1 MALPVVGQTFSH
13 YRIVALIGGGG
24 MGVVYEAEDVRLG
37 RHVAVKFL
45 PEGLADSEEAL
56 DRFSR
61 EARAASALNHPHIC
75 SVYDIGEEQGR
86 PFLVMELMRGQ
97 TLKEQIA
104 GKALPLGR
112 VLALGAQIADALEA
126 AHHQGITHRDI
137 KPANIFVTEHGEAKL
152 LDFGLAKRSAG
163 AAGAGVEAH
172 DDRTVTRMEEVT
184 APGTTMGTVS
194 YMSPEQARGET
205 VGPPSDLFSLGVVL
219 YEMATGVLPFRG
231 QSATEIIDAILHEDP
246 VPPVRLSPDV
256 PAELERVLAKALE
269 KDPALR
275 YQGAAEIKADL
286 KRIQRDTGPVPLAA
300 PEPPRRRHRR
310 ALVHGTVAA
319 AVVLVS
325 AGLWYWGSAGSPVP
339 AESGPVRI
347 AVLPFENLG
356 TPEDGYFADG
366 ITDEVRNKIAA
377 LPQLAVIARSSV
389 MGYKGG
395 GKAPE
400 VVAKELNAR
409 YLLTG
414 TVRWQRAEAGQSRI
428 RVAPELLEVTG
439 EGPPTQ
445 RWQDSFDA
453 VVEDVFRVQTE
464 IATRVAGAM
473 KVSLGAKEQQQL
485 AGQPTTN
492 LAAYEAYLRG
502 EAQTG
507 NSSPVLQRAIAHYEQ
522 AVALDPSFA
531 IAWARLSSQRT
542 FLYYN
547 SVALTPGLAQ
557 AALEA
562 ANKAL
567 TLAPGLPL
575 GRLARGQYYA
585 LVEKNPERALE
596 DCRQDPGAPSDPSL
610 FECMAQA
617 ETTLGQFD
625 AAIGHLEKAL
635 EIAPRSATTA
645 GRRAIMLLWT
655 RRYRDAIEASDVA
668 IRLEPS
674 NAAAVEGKAMGF
686 LGLGDLEGARR
697 TIAERPREV
706 EAAELVMNF
715 GLYWD
720 LMWVLDAEQQKL
732 LLSLPV
738 EAFGGDASSRALVHA
753 QTHALNGNMAE
764 VRRYAEEA
772 RRGFEIQ
779 SAQNLGNEQMVVAHA
794 LALAYLGRRE
804 EAIRVGQ
811 HALALAPVARDAYGG
826 RYSVHQMVRIYMIL
840 GEREK
845 ALDLLEPLLTD
856 QYYLSPA
863 WLAIDPNFAPLK
875 GHPRFEKLLASGR

>member
-1 MALPVVGQTFSH
+1 MSLPVVGQTFSH
-13 YRIVALIGGGG
+13 YRIVAMIGGGG

-97 TLKEQIA
+97 TLKEHIA

-152 LDFGLAKRSAG
+152 LDFGLAKRSTG

-172 DDRTVTRMEEVT
+172 DDRTVTRMEDVT

-231 QSATEIIDAILHEDP
+231 QSATEIIDAILHGDP
-246 VPPVRLSPDV
+246 VPPVRLNPDV

-275 YQGAAEIKADL
+275 YQGAAEIKTDL

-414 TVRWQRAEAGQSRI
+414 TVRWQRAEAGRSRI

-567 TLAPGLPL
+567 TLSPGLPL
-575 GRLARGQYYA
+575 GRLARGQVLCADREGPSARARRLPAGARCAGRPDPARLPGPGRDDPRTVRCSDRAPREGAGDCAPLGYDCGTTGDLAA
-585 LVEKNPERALE
+585 LDEALPRCHRGLRRRHPSRTVERGGRRIKGDGLPRVG
-596 DCRQDPGAPSDPSL
+596 RPRRGAP
-610 FECMAQA
+610 
-617 ETTLGQFD
+617 
-625 AAIGHLEKAL
+625 HH
-635 EIAPRSATTA
+635 
-645 GRRAIMLLWT
+645 RRA
-655 RRYRDAIEASDVA
+655 
-668 IRLEPS
+668 
-674 NAAAVEGKAMGF
+674 AAR
-686 LGLGDLEGARR
+686 AR
-697 TIAERPREV
+697 
-706 EAAELVMNF
+706 
-715 GLYWD
+715 
-720 LMWVLDAEQQKL
+720 
-732 LLSLPV
+732 
-738 EAFGGDASSRALVHA
+738 
-753 QTHALNGNMAE
+753 
-764 VRRYAEEA
+764 
-772 RRGFEIQ
+772 
-779 SAQNLGNEQMVVAHA
+779 
-794 LALAYLGRRE
+794 
-804 EAIRVGQ
+804 
-811 HALALAPVARDAYGG
+811 GG
-826 RYSVHQMVRIYMIL
+826 RSRDVLRAVP
-840 GEREK
+840 G
-845 ALDLLEPLLTD
+845 T
-856 QYYLSPA
+856 
-863 WLAIDPNFAPLK
+863 
-875 GHPRFEKLLASGR
+875 